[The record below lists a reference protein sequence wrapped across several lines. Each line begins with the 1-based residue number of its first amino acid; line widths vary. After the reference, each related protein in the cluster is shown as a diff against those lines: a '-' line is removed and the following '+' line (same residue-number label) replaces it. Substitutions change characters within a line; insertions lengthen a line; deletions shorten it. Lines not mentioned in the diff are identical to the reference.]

1 MNCTLIMRGNRFN
14 NFQYDVVSNT
24 HTHTQKCFIVFWLE
38 KSGRYRKLYGAELV
52 QVTMGKVGT
61 IKDRIKVAHDR

>member
-1 MNCTLIMRGNRFN
+1 MTLCQI
-14 NFQYDVVSNT
+14 